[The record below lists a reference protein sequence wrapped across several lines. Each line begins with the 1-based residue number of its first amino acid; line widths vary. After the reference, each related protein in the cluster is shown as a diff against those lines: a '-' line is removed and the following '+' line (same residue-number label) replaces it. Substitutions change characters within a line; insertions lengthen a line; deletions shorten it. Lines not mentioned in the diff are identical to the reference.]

1 MATYAFHARS
11 RDGRSLK
18 GVRVAASE
26 GALAAELAQESAF
39 LIKAGLGKEAFV
51 ATGAILAALVDVVR
65 LTVYGVDTLAGQIAQ
80 AEVLAWPVAVGM
92 GCAFLGA
99 YVGKR
104 LMHKVTLR
112 AVQRLVAAGMFLIG
126 GGLILG
132 WL

>member
-1 MATYAFHARS
+1 MSSPH
-11 RDGRSLK
+11 
-18 GVRVAASE
+18 VVII
-26 GALAAELAQESAF
+26 GA
-39 LIKAGLGKEAFV
+39 GMVG
-51 ATGAILAALVDVVR
+51 TNAL
-65 LTVYGVDTLAGQIAQ
+65 
-80 AEVLAWPVAVGM
+80 PVAVGM

-112 AVQRLVAAGMFLIG
+112 AVQRLVAAGMLLIG